1 MNCTYMYKLVQ
12 IPQFKV
18 QDLLLSENKPKSFDL
33 ITYSLYFKR
42 VPEEG
47 LEPSRHYWQRILS
60 PYFTLINKRIQK
72 QIVSSLS
79 FLIANYLPFLNIPIN
94 AKENDTEEKDSYN

>member
-60 PYFTLINKRIQK
+60 PQR
-72 QIVSSLS
+72 
-79 FLIANYLPFLNIPIN
+79 LPFRHSGKYKTDFISLWTKKI
-94 AKENDTEEKDSYN
+94 E